1 MKLIFAA
8 LALYFLN
15 LGGVRAQG
23 FSQFFYDEFGPRYSL
38 LGPAPAPSVP
48 TSVAPAAAPPS
59 APAAPTA
66 QPPACPPEDADCMNG
81 R

>member
-1 MKLIFAA
+1 LKIIFAA
-8 LALYFLN
+8 LLLYFLN

-38 LGPAPAPSVP
+38 LGPAPAPS
-48 TSVAPAAAPPS
+48 TSTQSAAPPAAS
-59 APAAPTA
+59 AAPAVT
-66 QPPACPPEDADCMNG
+66 PPACPPEDLDCMNG

>member
-1 MKLIFAA
+1 LKIIFAA
-8 LALYFLN
+8 LLLYFLN

-38 LGPAPAPSVP
+38 LGPAPAAP
-48 TSVAPAAAPPS
+48 TSTQSASPPAASAAPAAL
-59 APAAPTA
+59 
-66 QPPACPPEDADCMNG
+66 PPACPADDLDCMNG